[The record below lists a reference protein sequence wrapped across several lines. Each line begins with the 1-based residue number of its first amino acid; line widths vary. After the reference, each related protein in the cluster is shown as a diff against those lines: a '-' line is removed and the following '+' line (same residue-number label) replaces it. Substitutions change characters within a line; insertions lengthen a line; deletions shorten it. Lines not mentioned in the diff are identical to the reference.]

1 MNYKFIDIGCSYFD
15 TSVDVYGLDVNGI
28 LVEPIQYYAD
38 LLPRSNTVF
47 VEASAISNKTGV
59 AEINAVIDINVTEYY
74 PKSRMIKEI
83 DSHNTISKFDQWYEG
98 GQSSFVDGHNI
109 NAMKMQINT
118 LTLKDLLKK
127 YDVTSVDILSID
139 TEGHDLV
146 IFKQLYELLKEGFDV
161 KEKIVVEYYKPLY
174 TEKEFRLFTAMI
186 ANTCK
191 QYNYESKFLQ
201 EYWNVDMILT
211 KVKK

>member
-38 LLPRSNTVF
+38 LLPRSSTVF
-47 VEASAISNKTGV
+47 VEPSAISTATGTS
-59 AEINAVIDINVTEYY
+59 EINAVIDTNITEYY
-74 PKSRMIKEI
+74 TKSRMIKEI
-83 DSHNTISKFDQWYEG
+83 DSHNSVSKFEHWYEG

-109 NAMKMQINT
+109 SATKMEIKT
-118 LTLKDLLKK
+118 LTLKDLFKK
-127 YDVTSVDILSID
+127 YNVTSVDIISID

-146 IFKQLYELLKEGFDV
+146 IFKQLYDLLKEGFIV
-161 KEKIVVEYYKPLY
+161 NEKIIVEYYKPLY
-174 TEKEFRLFTAMI
+174 TEKEFRLFTATI
-186 ANTCK
+186 ADTCK
-191 QYNYESKFLQ
+191 KYNYESKFLQ